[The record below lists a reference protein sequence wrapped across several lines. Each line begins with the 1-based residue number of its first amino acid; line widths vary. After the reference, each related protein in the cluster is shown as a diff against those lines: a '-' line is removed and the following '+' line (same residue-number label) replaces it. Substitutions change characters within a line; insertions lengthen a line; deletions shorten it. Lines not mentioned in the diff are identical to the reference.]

1 MASGDVNTAL
11 AIVGLGGAVIIGIMV
26 LNGTL
31 KVPGVDP
38 SGILPGVSA
47 SPSSRP
53 AAAKNRCWP
62 IGNGSLACACAG
74 KQWFQMGASRRCSDC
89 EAHCRT
95 GSVGTGGVVAP
106 GQTGIT
112 PRKISENCS
121 QAANGQYCWT
131 SGGKSICM
139 GRQLHYCKTIL
150 AFKIWKYS
158 SNNSSNKTNYW
169 ACIRRP
175 RFVDCRVTATGAT
188 GKRWVCM
195 NMQTRQSVIQAPT
208 WKCNGGDARALSVGA
223 TCTTIR

>member
-1 MASGDVNTAL
+1 MASGDMGTAL

-53 AAAKNRCWP
+53 AAANNRCWP

-112 PRKISENCS
+112 ARKISENCS

-139 GRQLHYCKTIL
+139 GSSCTTARQYWLT
-150 AFKIWKYS
+150 KYGGTPAITPPTKPTTGPAS
-158 SNNSSNKTNYW
+158 GGQGSWSCT
-169 ACIRRP
+169 
-175 RFVDCRVTATGAT
+175 VTATGTT
-188 GKRWVCM
+188 GKRWVCS
-195 NMQTRQSVIQAPT
+195 NMKTRQSVIQAPT
-208 WKCNGGDARALSVGA
+208 WKCNGGDARVLAVGA
-223 TCTTIR
+223 RCTTIR